1 MALRWMHVDVL
12 LDKDLDVRL
21 DSLRENLFCDDK
33 EATELRSESDSLE
46 KRSVLSYE
54 CLEYVNEAVHDYSKR
69 ILCTTCSEINLF
81 EKGYEKDPA
90 IVAKEAIQEATCS
103 GKYMVLVDTAGR
115 MQVCYLN
122 LHISSNL
129 SLKASV
135 KITCNLCGVS
145 CTSEG
150 EAIIRGTLARD
161 VAAVMEYKGLKLQEA
176 VDWVVKNRLDGQ
188 AGMIVVSNEG
198 EVAYGFNSNAM
209 FRGVSLKTGSWRWA
223 FGSKHVTA
231 PNSQCIWVRPA

>member
-1 MALRWMHVDVL
+1 MALRWMHVNVL
-12 LDKDLDVRL
+12 LDKDLDVQL
-21 DSLRENLFCDDK
+21 DSLRENLFLVDK
-33 EATELRSESDSLE
+33 EATELRSELQLLE
-46 KRSVLSYE
+46 KQSVLSYE
-54 CLEYVNEAVHDYSKR
+54 CAEY
-69 ILCTTCSEINLF
+69 INLF

-90 IVAKEAIQEATCS
+90 IVAKEAIQEATRS

-122 LHISSNL
+122 LHIAQI

-231 PNSQCIWVRPA
+231 PNSQCIWVCPA